1 MKHNLKK
8 VGIFDQKII
17 EVANGFLS
25 ELNKMR
31 DSMSGS
37 LQRGLET
44 SPARIVFSMNGFDH
58 EVFDFMGAIRNSE
71 ISHEIFLTSML
82 SKYLKKN
89 EGILS
94 DIFQVRKPPFS
105 FDFEPLLANP

>member
-1 MKHNLKK
+1 
-8 VGIFDQKII
+8 
-17 EVANGFLS
+17 
-25 ELNKMR
+25 
-31 DSMSGS
+31 MSGS

-44 SPARIVFSMNGFDH
+44 SPARLVFTMNGFDH
-58 EVFDFMGAIRNSE
+58 EVFDFMGAIQNSE

-94 DIFQVRKPPFS
+94 DIFQVSKPPLNLTLNPYWQILENLSGNFS
-105 FDFEPLLANP
+105 EISLFRGVTKAS